1 MNYIAVDLFKD
12 FECTAD
18 ACPSTCCAGWGI
30 IIDKETCKKMKENEE
45 TLGVPYEDWLIEG
58 ADGRTKAKLVN
69 ERCCMLNEQN
79 LCNVVLKLG
88 PEYLSKTCT
97 VYPRMFRNYGPVQEA
112 YLSVSCPEVIR
123 SLMDKPYVDFD
134 FGEDDTAGSSFQ
146 YMDLYFYESS
156 VRSDLLE
163 ILQGYPQIGLITRVF
178 ACYQI
183 IEKALELHDA
193 DCIDYEQLSPLISA
207 YCREDILRSFE
218 SQLKGVIG
226 EEQRFSFL
234 QQLKL
239 VLAGVKE
246 NSIFD
251 AYREKFITY
260 FENCNVDKYVED
272 LAAFRE
278 HMKEYAGFY
287 NNYWAYRMF
296 EDFLSFPDFHES
308 KKKFLYIAAQFC
320 LNQAMALAVYEAN
333 GRKLEKEEY
342 MLIISHISRV
352 MEHNSVFRKK
362 LTDSMNQNNMISL
375 AGVLL
380 LTFV

>member
-30 IIDKETCKKMKENEE
+30 IIDKTTCNKMKENEDK
-45 TLGVPYEDWLIEG
+45 LGVPCEDWLVEG
-58 ADGRTKAKLVN
+58 SDGRVKAKLVN
-69 ERCCMLNEQN
+69 ERCYMLNENN

-88 PEYLSKTCT
+88 PEYLSHTCT
-97 VYPRMFRNYGPVQEA
+97 VYPRMFRNYGLVQEA
-112 YLSVSCPEVIR
+112 YLTISCPEVVR

-134 FGEDDTAGSSFQ
+134 FGEDNTPGSSFQ
-146 YMDLYFYESS
+146 YIDLYFYESS
-156 VRSDLLE
+156 VRSDLLGV
-163 ILQGYPQIGLITRVF
+163 LQGYPQIGLVARVF

-183 IEKALELHDA
+183 IEKALEVYDA
-193 DCIDYEQLSPLISA
+193 NCVDYERLAPLISA

-218 SQLKGVIG
+218 NQLKEVIG

-239 VLAGVKE
+239 VLADVKE

-251 AYREKFITY
+251 AYREKFIAY
-260 FENCNVDKYVED
+260 FEENDVEKYVED

-278 HMKEYAGFY
+278 HMKKYAGFF
-287 NNYWAYRMF
+287 NNYWAYRVF
-296 EDFLSFPDFHES
+296 EDFLSFPNFHES
-308 KKKFLYIAAQFC
+308 KTKFLYIAAQFC
-320 LNQAMALAVYEAN
+320 LTQAIALAVYEAN
-333 GRKLEKEEY
+333 GKKLEKEEY

-352 MEHNSVFRKK
+352 MEHSVLFRKK
-362 LTDSMNQNNMISL
+362 LSKSMNENNMVSL
-375 AGVLL
+375 AGILL